1 MASDRIFGL
10 GVIAVALAYIAGAA
24 QIQIGFLSDPVGSR
38 TFPYL
43 VGSIAALCGVYICI
57 RPDDDP
63 AWPELATIGR
73 LLLAAA
79 VMYLFTLALKPL
91 GFIVPAALASAAL
104 SYLISPRL
112 LTAVVSGVG
121 LSIGLFLVFNF
132 GLGLSLSAFGRAF
145 AG

>member
-10 GVIAVALAYIAGAA
+10 GVIAVALAYIAGAT

-43 VGSIAALCGVYICI
+43 VGSIAALCGAYICI

-112 LTAVVSGVG
+112 LTAVISGVS